1 MNVLVTGADGFIGR
15 KLVARLL
22 SGRADA
28 ALGGTVSRLTLL
40 DRRFDGPAADARV
53 ALVEGDLGAEQTL
66 QKATEAAP
74 DVVFHLASIPG
85 GAATKNFE
93 LGLEVNLRGTIALLE
108 TLRRKGSTPR
118 VVFASTIGVYGVP
131 MPDEIDEDTLPEPS
145 MSYGAHKLI
154 GEILVS
160 DYSLRGFIDGRALR
174 LPGIVSRPPAPSGML
189 SAFMS
194 DMIRELWEG
203 REFVCPVGAEG
214 RAWWMSRP
222 CVVDNL
228 LHAASLS
235 AEIAT
240 TRRVWLLPVLH
251 ASMAEVVAAIAHK
264 RGEQV
269 LEKVTYQRNDALQ
282 AQFANM
288 PPLRCPR
295 AIAAGFHNDRSLEHL
310 VERAL
315 EP

>member
-1 MNVLVTGADGFIGR
+1 MNVLITGADGFIGR
-15 KLVARLL
+15 KLVERLL
-22 SGRADA
+22 AGRSDA
-28 ALGGTVSRLTLL
+28 ALGGKVARLTLL
-40 DRRFDGPAADARV
+40 DQRFGGAAGDSRV
-53 ALVEGDLGAEQTL
+53 VQIEGDFGAESIL
-66 QKATEAAP
+66 RRATENPP

-93 LGLEVNLRGTIALLE
+93 LGLRVNLQATVALLEALRGTGG
-108 TLRRKGSTPR
+108 KPK

-131 MPDEIDEDTLPEPS
+131 MPDVIDEDTLPEPS
-145 MSYGAHKLI
+145 MSYGAHKWI
-154 GEILVS
+154 GEILIA
-160 DYSLRGFIDGRALR
+160 DYSLRGFVDGRALR

-203 REFVCPVGAEG
+203 RQFTCPVGAEG
-214 RAWWMSRP
+214 KAWWMSRP

-228 LHAASLS
+228 LHAAALAPEVAS
-235 AEIAT
+235 A
-240 TRRVWLLPVLH
+240 RRVWLLPVMH
-251 ASMAEVVAAIAHK
+251 ASMAEVVAAIARK
-264 RGEQV
+264 RGEHV
-269 LEKVTYQRNDALQ
+269 LAKVSYQRNDALQ
-282 AQFANM
+282 AQFANL

-295 AIAAGFHNDRSLEHL
+295 AIAAGFHNDGSLEAL

>member
-1 MNVLVTGADGFIGR
+1 MNVLITGADGFIGR

-22 SGRADA
+22 SGA
-28 ALGGTVSRLTLL
+28 AGVESTGKLSRLTLL
-40 DRRFDGPAADARV
+40 DQRFGGPAADSRV
-53 ALVEGDLGAEQTL
+53 TLVEGDLGAEHTL
-66 QKATEAAP
+66 QRATEFRP
-74 DVVFHLASIPG
+74 DLVFHLASIPG

-93 LGLEVNLRGTIALLE
+93 LGLRVNLQATIALLE
-108 TLRRKGSTPR
+108 VLRRQDNKPT

-131 MPDEIDEDTLPEPS
+131 MPDVIDEDTLPEPS

-154 GEILVS
+154 GEILIS

-174 LPGIVSRPPAPSGML
+174 LPGIVSRPPQPSGML
-189 SAFMS
+189 SAFIS
-194 DMIRELWEG
+194 DMIRELWAG
-203 REFVCPVGAEG
+203 REFTCPVGSEG

-235 AEIAT
+235 PELAAA
-240 TRRVWLLPVLH
+240 RRVWLLPVMH
-251 ASMAEVVAAIAHK
+251 ASMAEVVAAIARR

-269 LEKVTYQRNDALQ
+269 TAKVRYQRNDALQ
-282 AQFANM
+282 AQFANL
-288 PPLRCPR
+288 PPMRCPK
-295 AIAAGFHNDRSLEHL
+295 AIAAGFHHDGSLESL

-315 EP
+315 ED